1 MISVFRG
8 QSADDVWQQAA
19 EAFRRSD
26 GVRSQDSRGGP
37 TKEILHV
44 ATSIADPRQRWV
56 VSREPPLNFA
66 FALAEVVWIMTGR
79 SDLAF
84 LEYWNSRYRNFVGPG
99 PELHGAYGYRL
110 RHHLGI
116 DQLERAY
123 HVLQQNPDTRQ
134 VVLQIWD
141 SRIDLPAS
149 DGTPADRDIPCNVV
163 AMPKLR
169 DGKLEW
175 LQVIRSNDMF
185 LGVPHN
191 FVQFTFMQE
200 ILAGWLGVECGP
212 YTQISDSLHVYNHD
226 WKNVVDS
233 EALQSV
239 SPNDDCLTLSR
250 QESDRI
256 FEELERRLEKMIDP
270 EIETA
275 SLEGLASWDS
285 APQAYRNMAVVLTAE
300 ALRRRGLTESAGCIM
315 SNCNNPVYLQL
326 WHRWCLS
333 RSGQGI
339 VDRSMHR
346 SS

>member
-1 MISVFRG
+1 MISVFEG
-8 QSADDVWQQAA
+8 LSADAVWQQAA

-44 ATSIADPRQRWV
+44 ATSIPDPRQRWV
-56 VSREPPLNFA
+56 VSRDPPLNVA

-79 SDLAF
+79 RDLTF
-84 LEYWNSRYRNFVGPG
+84 LEYWNSRYRDFVGPS

-123 HVLQQNPDTRQ
+123 QVLKHNPDTRQ

-141 SRIDLPAS
+141 SRIDLPAP
-149 DGTPADRDIPCNVV
+149 DGTPSDRDIPCNVV

-212 YTQISDSLHVYNHD
+212 YTQISDSLHVYDHD
-226 WKNVVDS
+226 WKNVMGS
-233 EALQSV
+233 AALQRV
-239 SPNDDCLTLSR
+239 SPNDDYLTLSR

-256 FEELERRLEKMIDP
+256 FEELERRVEKMIDP
-270 EIETA
+270 DTEPS
-275 SLEGLASWDS
+275 SLEGLASWEG
-285 APQAYRNMAVVLTAE
+285 APKAYRNMGVVLTAE
-300 ALRRRGLTESAGCIM
+300 ALRRRGLTKAAGRVM
-315 SNCNNPVYLQL
+315 SHCTNPVYLQL
-326 WHRWCLS
+326 WSRW
-333 RSGQGI
+333 
-339 VDRSMHR
+339 R
-346 SS
+346 SSRTGKSRRS